1 MKGKSILDYVY
12 YQRNK
17 KMIDVC
23 FFCENSK
30 PFLLGKKMEQ
40 INHKAYMNGYNW
52 ERFLEY
58 YLLKNMPDILVG
70 MHSDPEAG
78 MYAAYYDS
86 TNENEKRAIAF
97 CEIISSLIEDEE
109 KTLQII
115 REEGNR
121 IQWE

>member
-1 MKGKSILDYVY
+1 
-12 YQRNK
+12 
-17 KMIDVC
+17 
-23 FFCENSK
+23 
-30 PFLLGKKMEQ
+30 
-40 INHKAYMNGYNW
+40 
-52 ERFLEY
+52 
-58 YLLKNMPDILVG
+58 
-70 MHSDPEAG
+70 